1 MIVTRPATTL
11 DADAIATI
19 HIAAWRAAY
28 RGMVPDQLLAA
39 LDHSLRAA
47 LWADILG
54 RDRPRSRVMAAE
66 SAGEFWGF
74 GDLRPSLDGD
84 RDPSRVGEVAALYV
98 DPAHWRG
105 GAGGALLDALESAA
119 IEFGY
124 ETLELRVLEQND
136 PARRFYERLGWET
149 DGVLLPDRAGVSQH
163 GFPDGVPVE
172 VVRYSRVVS
181 AL

>member
-1 MIVTRPATTL
+1 MIVTRPATTG

-28 RGMVPDQLLAA
+28 RGMLPDRLLAV

-47 LWADILG
+47 LWTDILG
-54 RDRPRSRVMAAE
+54 RDRPRSRVMVAE
-66 SAGEFWGF
+66 WAGELWGF
-74 GDLRPSLDGD
+74 GDLRPSPDRD
-84 RDPSRVGEVAALYV
+84 RDPGRVGEVAALYV

-105 GAGGALLDALESAA
+105 GAGRALLAGLTSAA
-119 IEFGY
+119 VDFGF

-136 PARRFYERLGWET
+136 PARRFYERLGWDT

-172 VVRYSRVVS
+172 VVRYTRAVS
-181 AL
+181 VR